1 MRSQYRHIQNLQPLL
16 GIWTLATVIAVTA
29 AACASSSP
37 TPVPAATEASAG
49 QEAGSEATMERDLFV
64 AKGCAACHGQNGEGS
79 AIAPALAGHTE
90 AQVKRQV
97 RSPRFQMPAFSEDQV
112 SDEELDAIV
121 HYIASLESEG
131 HAHAE
136 VENAQLG
143 VVVEMHHWMALEA
156 LKADV
161 LEDAVHHVEHI
172 IELLDDGEHQDR
184 MKVIREDLQVS
195 NIHDAEHEIEE
206 MLAGKAAP
214 DLTLAQL
221 HLRQALVT
229 LAVEAAADAKHHV
242 EHFQELAGAQ
252 EAQQAAEI
260 LELLGKGDSH
270 QAEHEI
276 QELLRE
282 EHPD

>member
-1 MRSQYRHIQNLQPLL
+1 MKTNPKNALVTIA
-16 GIWTLATVIAVTA
+16 GLAILSVLAS
-29 AACASSSP
+29 ACASESEGP
-37 TPVPAATEASAG
+37 TATVANADHD
-49 QEAGSEATMERDLFV
+49 AGSEVTVGHDLMI

-90 AQVKRQV
+90 AQVERQV
-97 RSPRFQMPAFSEDQV
+97 RSPRFQMPAFSEEQV
-112 SDEELDAIV
+112 SDEELDAII

-136 VENAQLG
+136 VESAQLG
-143 VVVEMHHWMALEA
+143 ATVEMHHWMALEA

-172 IELLDDGEHQDR
+172 IELLDDGDHLDR

-206 MLAGKAAP
+206 MLAGRAAP

-221 HLRQALVT
+221 HLRQALVA
-229 LAVEAAADAKHHV
+229 LAVEGLADARHHV
-242 EHFQELAGAQ
+242 EHFRGLVRAQ
-252 EAQQAAEI
+252 KAQRAAEI
-260 LELLGKGDSH
+260 LELLGKGDLH
-270 QAEHEI
+270 QAEHDI
-276 QELLRE
+276 QELLGE

>member
-1 MRSQYRHIQNLQPLL
+1 MKTNSKNALVAIV
-16 GIWTLATVIAVTA
+16 GLAILSVLSS
-29 AACASSSP
+29 ACASESEGP
-37 TPVPAATEASAG
+37 TATVANADHD
-49 QEAGSEATMERDLFV
+49 AGSEATIGHDLMV

-112 SDEELDAIV
+112 SDEELDAII

-136 VENAQLG
+136 VENAQLD
-143 VVVEMHHWMALEA
+143 VIVEMHHWMALEA
-156 LKADV
+156 LKADA
-161 LEDAVHHVEHI
+161 LEDAIHHVEHI
-172 IELLDDGEHQDR
+172 IELLDEGEHQDR

-206 MLAGKAAP
+206 MLAGNAAP

-221 HLRQALVT
+221 HLRQALVA
-229 LAVEAAADAKHHV
+229 LAAEGLADARHHV
-242 EHFQELAGAQ
+242 EHFQSLVGAQ
-252 EAQQAAEI
+252 EAQRAAEI
-260 LELLGKGDSH
+260 LELLGESDLH
-270 QAEHEI
+270 QAEHDIE
-276 QELLRE
+276 ELLGE

>member
-1 MRSQYRHIQNLQPLL
+1 MKRL
-16 GIWTLATVIAVTA
+16 TVIGLAVA
-29 AACASSSP
+29 LASCTSSGP
-37 TPVPAATEASAG
+37 TPLPAATVANADHDAG
-49 QEAGSEATMERDLFV
+49 NQVTIGHDLMV

-79 AIAPALAGHTE
+79 AIAPSLAGHSE
-90 AQVKRQV
+90 AQVIRQV
-97 RSPRFQMPAFSEDQV
+97 RSPRFQMPSFSEDQV
-112 SDEELDAIV
+112 SDEELDTIA

-136 VENAQLG
+136 VESAQLS

-161 LEDAVHHVEHI
+161 IEDAIHHVEHI
-172 IELLDDGEHQDR
+172 IELLDEGEHQDR
-184 MKVIREDLQVS
+184 MNIIREDLQVS

-221 HLRQALVT
+221 HLRQALVA
-229 LAVEAAADAKHHV
+229 LAVEGLADARHHV
-242 EHFQELAGAQ
+242 EHFQILVGAQ
-252 EAQQAAEI
+252 EAQRVAEI
-260 LELLGKGDSH
+260 LKLLGESDLH

-276 QELLRE
+276 QELLGE

>member
-1 MRSQYRHIQNLQPLL
+1 MKNHRKHNQILQRSLVM
-16 GIWTLATVIAVTA
+16 LALSAAIAIS
-29 AACASSSP
+29 AACTSSSP
-37 TPVPAATEASAG
+37 TPLPTATVANAG
-49 QEAGSEATMERDLFV
+49 HEAGSEATIGHDLMV

-79 AIAPALAGHTE
+79 TIAPALAGHSE

-97 RSPRFQMPAFSEDQV
+97 RSPRFQMPAFSEEQV
-112 SDEELDAIV
+112 SEEELDAIA
-121 HYIASLESEG
+121 HYITSLESEG

-136 VENAQLG
+136 VESAQLG
-143 VVVEMHHWMALEA
+143 IIVEMHHWMALEA
-156 LKADV
+156 LKANV
-161 LEDAVHHVEHI
+161 LEDAIHHVEHI

-184 MKVIREDLQVS
+184 MKLIREDLEVS

-221 HLRQALVT
+221 HLRQALVA
-229 LAVEAAADAKHHV
+229 LAVEGLADAKHHV
-242 EHFQELAGAQ
+242 EHFRELAGAQ
-252 EAQQAAEI
+252 EAQKVAEI
-260 LELLGKGDSH
+260 LELLGKDNPH

-276 QELLRE
+276 QELLGE

>member
-1 MRSQYRHIQNLQPLL
+1 MKRLSVVGLAMALAACTSSGPTTLPTV
-16 GIWTLATVIAVTA
+16 TLANADH
-29 AACASSSP
+29 
-37 TPVPAATEASAG
+37 
-49 QEAGSEATMERDLFV
+49 EAGSEVTVGHDLMI

-97 RSPRFQMPAFSEDQV
+97 RSPRFQMPAFSKEQV
-112 SDEELDAIV
+112 SDEELDAII

-136 VENAQLG
+136 AENAQLG
-143 VVVEMHHWMALEA
+143 VIVEMHHWMALEA

-161 LEDAVHHVEHI
+161 LEDAIHHVEHI
-172 IELLDDGEHQDR
+172 IELLDEGEHQDR
-184 MKVIREDLQVS
+184 MKVIREELQVS

-221 HLRQALVT
+221 HLRQALVA
-229 LAVEAAADAKHHV
+229 LAVEGLADARHHV
-242 EHFQELAGAQ
+242 EHFRELVRAQ
-252 EAQQAAEI
+252 KAQRAAEI
-260 LELLGKGDSH
+260 LELLGKSELH

-276 QELLRE
+276 QELLGE
-282 EHPD
+282 EHQD

>member
-1 MRSQYRHIQNLQPLL
+1 MKTNPKNALVAIA
-16 GIWTLATVIAVTA
+16 GLAILSVLAS
-29 AACASSSP
+29 ACASESEGP
-37 TPVPAATEASAG
+37 TATVANADHD
-49 QEAGSEATMERDLFV
+49 AGSEVTIGHDLMI

-79 AIAPALAGHTE
+79 SFAPALAGHTE
-90 AQVKRQV
+90 AQVIRQV

-112 SDEELDAIV
+112 SDEELDAII

-136 VENAQLG
+136 VNNAQLG
-143 VVVEMHHWMALEA
+143 VIVEMHHWMALEA

-172 IELLDDGEHQDR
+172 IELLDDGDHQDR

-206 MLAGKAAP
+206 MLAGRAAP

-221 HLRQALVT
+221 HLRQALVA
-229 LAVEAAADAKHHV
+229 LAVEGLGDAKHHV
-242 EHFQELAGAQ
+242 EHFQILVGAQ
-252 EAQQAAEI
+252 EAQRVAEI
-260 LELLGKGDSH
+260 LELLGESDLH

-276 QELLRE
+276 QELLGD
-282 EHPD
+282 EHSD

>member
-1 MRSQYRHIQNLQPLL
+1 MKTSPKN
-16 GIWTLATVIAVTA
+16 TLIALAGLAFLSVLA
-29 AACASSSP
+29 SACASEFEGP
-37 TPVPAATEASAG
+37 TATAANADHD
-49 QEAGSEATMERDLFV
+49 AGSEATIGHDLMI

-90 AQVKRQV
+90 EQVVRQV

-112 SDEELDAIV
+112 SDEELDAII

-136 VENAQLG
+136 VNNAQLS
-143 VVVEMHHWMALEA
+143 VIVEMHHWMALEA

-172 IELLDDGEHQDR
+172 IELLDDGDHQDR

-206 MLAGKAAP
+206 MLAGRAAP

-221 HLRQALVT
+221 HLRQALVA
-229 LAVEAAADAKHHV
+229 LAVEGLDDAKHHV
-242 EHFQELAGAQ
+242 EHFQSLVGAQ
-252 EAQQAAEI
+252 EAQRVAEI
-260 LELLGKGDSH
+260 LELLGESDLH

-276 QELLRE
+276 QGLLGE
-282 EHPD
+282 EHSD

>member
-1 MRSQYRHIQNLQPLL
+1 MKRLTVVGLALALAACTSSGPIPLPTA
-16 GIWTLATVIAVTA
+16 TLAN
-29 AACASSSP
+29 
-37 TPVPAATEASAG
+37 AG
-49 QEAGSEATMERDLFV
+49 HEAGSEATMEHDRFV

-79 AIAPALAGHTE
+79 AIAPALPGHSE

-97 RSPRFQMPAFSEDQV
+97 RSPRFQMPAFSEEQV
-112 SDEELDAIV
+112 SDEELDAIA
-121 HYIASLESEG
+121 HYIANLESEG

-136 VENAQLG
+136 VESAQLG

-156 LKADV
+156 LKAEV
-161 LEDAVHHVEHI
+161 IEDAIHHVEHI
-172 IELLDDGEHQDR
+172 IGLLDDGEHQDR
-184 MKVIREDLQVS
+184 MKVIREDLQAR
-195 NIHDAEHEIEE
+195 NTHDAEHNIEE

-221 HLRQALVT
+221 HLRQALVA
-229 LAVEAAADAKHHV
+229 LAVENVVDAKHHV

-252 EAQQAAEI
+252 EGQQVAEI
-260 LELLGKGDSH
+260 LELLGKGDLH

-276 QELLRE
+276 QELLGE

>member
-1 MRSQYRHIQNLQPLL
+1 MRTNPKNALVAIA
-16 GIWTLATVIAVTA
+16 GLAILSILAS
-29 AACASSSP
+29 ACASESEEP
-37 TPVPAATEASAG
+37 TVTVANAGHEAV
-49 QEAGSEATMERDLFV
+49 SEATIGHDLMV

-121 HYIASLESEG
+121 HYIVSLESEG

-143 VVVEMHHWMALEA
+143 IIVEMHHWMALEA

-161 LEDAVHHVEHI
+161 IEDAIHHVEHI

-184 MKVIREDLQVS
+184 MKVIREDLQVR
-195 NIHDAEHEIEE
+195 NTHDAEHNIEE

-221 HLRQALVT
+221 HLRQALVA
-229 LAVEAAADAKHHV
+229 LAVEAVADAKHHV

-260 LELLGKGDSH
+260 HGLLGKGDLH

-276 QELLRE
+276 QELLGE